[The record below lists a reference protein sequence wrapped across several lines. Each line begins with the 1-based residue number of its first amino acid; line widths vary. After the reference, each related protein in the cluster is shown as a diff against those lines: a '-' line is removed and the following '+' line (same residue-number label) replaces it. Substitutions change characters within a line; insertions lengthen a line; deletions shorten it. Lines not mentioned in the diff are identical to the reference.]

1 MNLEELRPEIK
12 KYALQNAVQFEGKA
26 NPGTVIGKLLAS
38 DQSLKS
44 QMKDISMMV
53 QEIIKEVV
61 SLSLD
66 EQKEQLAQIDPSLLE
81 KKKKEKREFE
91 VPDLKDTENLVM
103 RFAPNPNGPMS
114 FGHARQALIN
124 WWFVKKYNGQYILR
138 LDDTDPKTKVPLKE
152 AYEWIPQDLEW
163 LGIKPDL
170 TVKQS
175 ERFDIYYDYAK
186 QLIQKEKAYIDTQD
200 PEEMRVWLR
209 KGQASPDRDLPVQT
223 QLERWENMLNGT
235 YKDGEAILRMK
246 TDLEA
251 KNPAVRD
258 WPMARIITDGSHPLR
273 VAKVWPLLNFSSAI
287 DDHELKV
294 THIVR
299 GVDLMISD
307 ERQKYLYDV
316 FGWKYPQTIY
326 TGKLILNGVKSTSQ
340 SRLAIENGELTGWDD
355 IRLGT
360 LQALK
365 RRGYTPQSIE
375 AFMKSVGTNKNNV
388 EVSLENLTA
397 FNKDTIDET
406 SNRYFFVNNPVQITI
421 EGAPEQEVTMDL
433 HPKSGKGGRTIKTAN
448 QFNITKEDFD
458 QLKDGELFRLID
470 CLNAKKQGDK
480 FVFVS
485 TDLEDY
491 KKEGKH
497 ILHWVTQGQQIEVLM
512 PDATTVSGILE
523 DSSIKIAQTVQFERF
538 GFCKKDEENKF
549 WFTHK

>member
-26 NPGTVIGKLLAS
+26 NPGAVIGKLLGK
-38 DQSLKS
+38 DPSLKS
-44 QMKDISMMV
+44 QMKDVSMVV
-53 QEIIKEVV
+53 QEIIKEVI
-61 SLSLD
+61 SLSVD

-81 KKKKEKREFE
+81 KKKKEKREFQ
-91 VPDLKDTENLVM
+91 VPDLKNTENLVM

-124 WWFVKKYNGQYILR
+124 WWFVEKYNGQFILR
-138 LDDTDPKTKVPLKE
+138 LDDTDPKTKVPLNE

-163 LGIKPDL
+163 LGIKANQ
-170 TVKQS
+170 VIKQS

-223 QLERWENMLNGT
+223 QLERWEKMLNGQF
-235 YKDGEAILRMK
+235 KDGQAILRMK

-258 WPMARIITDGSHPLR
+258 WPMARIITDGSHPIKEAR
-273 VAKVWPLLNFSSAI
+273 VWPLLNFCSAI
-287 DDHELKV
+287 DDHEFKV

-299 GVDLMISD
+299 GVDLMVSD

-316 FGWKYPQTIY
+316 FGWTYPQTIY

-340 SRLAIENGELTGWDD
+340 SRIAIENGEYEGWDD

-360 LQALK
+360 LRALK
-365 RRGYTPQSIE
+365 RRGYTPQSIQE
-375 AFMKSVGTNKNNV
+375 FMKSVGTNKNNV

-406 SNRYFFVNNPVQITI
+406 SNRHFFVKDPVQIII
-421 EGAPEQEVTMDL
+421 EGAPEQEITMDL
-433 HPKSGKGGRTIKTAN
+433 HPKSGKGGRTIKTSN
-448 QFNITKEDFD
+448 QFKITKEDFESI
-458 QLKDGELFRLID
+458 KEGELFRLID
-470 CLNAKKQGDK
+470 CLNARKVGDK
-480 FVFVS
+480 FIYVS
-485 TDLEDY
+485 TELEDY

-497 ILHWVTQGQQIEVLM
+497 ILHWVTQGDEIQILM
-512 PDATTVSGILE
+512 PDASIVTGILE
-523 DSSIKIAQTVQFERF
+523 ANTIKTNDIVQFERF
-538 GFCKKDEENKF
+538 GFCRSDSENKF